1 MSKWTSAAE
10 HDGPAEAWVRLLVDS
25 VPYLIN
31 RTKAEIRYDGD
42 HQADVEVLANS
53 EPHRNLL
60 ADAAA
65 LVHRECGTWSS
76 ERPDS
81 WTVSYEGKSLKMDYK
96 GCVEHPHS
104 KESTVKANNAK
115 SSMSM
120 WFRAADENPFAKKD
134 DKSDGAEKKE
144 DKKDD
149 KGGDGKKPPFPPK
162 KKDGPKD
169 DKKDEPKKDEKKA
182 PSAPKKDK
190 APEKHDAPKHDGPH
204 DEEADIEK
212 AEEILKN
219 LEELKKAEGLEHEDH
234 KSLDEAILMVKKF
247 LGEEEHEMKPGMP
260 PHGAPMEP
268 KMPGAPKPMKMDIVP
283 PGAPKMPAKPGM
295 PPAGAP
301 KPPMMP
307 PHASSWVIENRR
319 AGYKIGDRVWPIES
333 LGNLGH
339 VGDEPG
345 RIVSFAE
352 DGTLLVDWG
361 GDEPLSTQAE
371 DVIAVKDVGGE
382 ESLFDEAEFSADSN
396 IAGMDVGAIPDE
408 ESAKAEAEA
417 VLSKLS
423 LKDMMSAE
431 AAASPSAIVHLTTGK
446 SGTFIST
453 ASDGRCLVSFD
464 DKKVYVWPHEFK
476 FKGSNGLF
484 GE

>member
-10 HDGPAEAWVRLLVDS
+10 NSGPAEAWVRLLVDS

-42 HQADVEVLANS
+42 HQSDVEILANS
-53 EPHRNLL
+53 ETHRGLL

-65 LVHRECGTWSS
+65 LVHRECGTWGS

-81 WTVSYEGKSLKMDYK
+81 WTVSYEGKNLKMDYK
-96 GCVEHPHS
+96 GCIKHPHS
-104 KESTVKANNAK
+104 KEPTVKANNAK

-134 DKSDGAEKKE
+134 EKHDGSEEKE
-144 DKKDD
+144 D

-169 DKKDEPKKDEKKA
+169 DGKDEKKDEPKKDKA
-182 PSAPKKDK
+182 PSFPKKEHAPKK
-190 APEKHDAPKHDGPH
+190 HDGH
-204 DEEADIEK
+204 DEHGEEGDVKKAEK
-212 AEEILKN
+212 AKKL
-219 LEELKKAEGLEHEDH
+219 LEELKKSESLEGEDH
-234 KSLDEAILMVKKF
+234 KSLDEAIEMLEEF
-247 LGEEEHEMKPGMP
+247 INEEEGEEHGEEPPMKPGMKPMDHKMP
-260 PHGAPMEP
+260 PMPPAAH
-268 KMPGAPKPMKMDIVP
+268 PGAPGMKPMQMDVV
-283 PGAPKMPAKPGM
+283 KPGM
-295 PPAGAP
+295 PPAGVP
-301 KPPMMP
+301 KPPMAMA
-307 PHASSWVIENRR
+307 PHSSSWVIENRH

-352 DGTLLVDWG
+352 DGTILVDWG

-382 ESLFDEAEFSADSN
+382 DSLFDEAEFSENSN
-396 IAGMDVGAIPDE
+396 IARMDVGAISDE
-408 ESAKAEAEA
+408 ESARVEAEA

-431 AAASPSAIVHLTTGK
+431 ASVSPSAIVHLTTGK

-464 DKKVYVWPHEFK
+464 GNKMYVWPHEFK
-476 FKGSNGLF
+476 MANGF
-484 GE
+484 SF